1 MPWEKSFDI
10 DDVTDKAIA
19 IFIDKGYEG
28 TSMSD
33 LIDGMGINK
42 GSLYNAFGS
51 KRELFS
57 RALRRYDLTIR
68 AAQLNDLAQKGDPV
82 AAISGLFDHLI
93 AEASSGADYRGCLL
107 VNTALELPHQP
118 DSIKEIV
125 RESLGA
131 VEAFFDDMIRKG
143 QARGSISKSI
153 DPEET
158 ATSLLSLV
166 IGLRVLSRGTSAPGD
181 LAAIRSAA
189 LRLIS

>member
-1 MPWEKSFDI
+1 MPWEKSFNI

-57 RALRRYDLTIR
+57 RALRRYDLTNR
-68 AAQLNDLAQKGDPV
+68 AAQLNELAQKDDPV

-131 VEAFFDDMIRKG
+131 VEAFFGDMIRKG
-143 QARGSISKSI
+143 QTRGSIPENI

-158 ATSLLSLV
+158 ATSLMSLV
-166 IGLRVLSRGTSAPGD
+166 VGLRVLSRGTSAPGD

>member
-118 DSIKEIV
+118 DNIKEIV

-143 QARGSISKSI
+143 QARGSISKAI